1 MVAELVARSNEKPA
15 NSLWME
21 GLFFHQAFIQLCI
34 QHTGLTCYTDYGM
47 PKKIWN
53 VVVADEPHEI
63 KVKSSSWTGVGEVFV
78 DGRVVDAWGP
88 SFTGGGAR
96 SFKVGSKDAILQ
108 STALSYAL
116 YVNGQKIR
124 PGAKRK
130 AVIK

>member
-1 MVAELVARSNEKPA
+1 MVAELVARSNEKPV

-21 GLFFHQAFIQLCI
+21 GFFYQAFIQLCI

-47 PKKIWN
+47 SKKIWN

-108 STALSYAL
+108 STALS
-116 YVNGQKIR
+116 
-124 PGAKRK
+124 AKRK
-130 AVIK
+130 TVIK